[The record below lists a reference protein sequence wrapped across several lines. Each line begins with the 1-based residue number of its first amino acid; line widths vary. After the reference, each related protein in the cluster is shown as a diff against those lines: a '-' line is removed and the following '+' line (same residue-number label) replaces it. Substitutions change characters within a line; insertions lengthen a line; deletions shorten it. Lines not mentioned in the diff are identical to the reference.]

1 MCCIISFMTWNK
13 MRYFKKP
20 INNHKYRIPT
30 PFDLGKPNT
39 KFIDMLVQGSLGIGK
54 EYTNHEA

>member
-1 MCCIISFMTWNK
+1 

-39 KFIDMLVQGSLGIGK
+39 KFIDMSVQGSLGIGK